1 VTRLWILAILAL
13 SACLAP
19 AFAEEEEKAQ
29 APSETSQAS
38 SQTEAPETPAPPPSL
53 VERVRVAG
61 RLSDKPEEA
70 SQIPAHVTVF
80 TREEIQAS
88 GAFTVQEFLAMHSDF
103 VVFDEV
109 GNVVQS
115 TADLRG
121 FNTGSLATGALVTVD
136 GVRVNEPDTDYENF
150 VLIPLQ
156 DVERIE
162 VIRGSASALFGE
174 GGLGGVINVVTR
186 SGKDAPLLLASI
198 SGGSYDTQ
206 NYRLASGGEHGKFT
220 YYGSFQRSLS
230 SGYRENSDV
239 RISAFQLGADY
250 HFSDRQSFGLD
261 LTAGTNHLNQPGA
274 LTASELAEDPTQDP
288 FNLNDFSATDLWVPS
303 LHYQLLLSGGFS
315 LASNF
320 SYRSAKEN
328 GFNGGRSGLGSDFTS
343 DRSQFDWT
351 TQAAQETT
359 FGGEGKNQ
367 LVAGLEACR
376 ETFDTSQTRTD
387 SDGTPLPQTDF
398 SYSVS
403 GADSSRRMLGIYLQ
417 DTVVFNPRWS
427 LTAAARIDEIR
438 LESDG
443 DQAFWDFPPPT
454 FTPVFTQ
461 RPTGGQR
468 DFSQLS
474 PKIGFNFNPRTSDS
488 FYAGYSKGFRA
499 PTVLELFAFPGFF
512 SNPDLEPVISDD
524 YEAGWD
530 HRFHMG
536 LSLAVNAF
544 WIDVKDEIFFVMTD
558 PSTFTGTNLNLP
570 ETRRRGAVVTL
581 TSPLG
586 RGISGQLSGTYT
598 QATFLT
604 SFDDANIGNPV
615 EAGDELPQIPEI
627 KISAKVDIPISAAW
641 RVGLQ
646 DIYVGSQVLTSDL
659 ANVAPKLDPYNLLNA
674 RVTFDLHSWSV
685 FAQINNLLG
694 SEYSTRGIYAF
705 NFSTFAFDEFY
716 TPAPGRNLLVGVT
729 LSYK

>member
-1 VTRLWILAILAL
+1 MTRPWILTTLAL
-13 SACLAP
+13 AACLFP
-19 AFAEEEEKAQ
+19 CFADEEKPPAS
-29 APSETSQAS
+29 SEPSQATS
-38 SQTEAPETPAPPPSL
+38 ATEAAATEPPPAM
-53 VERVRVAG
+53 VERVRVTG

-88 GAFTVQEFLAMHSDF
+88 GAATVQEFLAMHSDF

-136 GVRVNEPDTDYENF
+136 GVRVNEPDTDYANF

-186 SGKDAPLLLASI
+186 SGKDAPMLLASF

-206 NYRLASGGEHGKFT
+206 NYRLASGGVHGKFS
-220 YYGSFQRSLS
+220 YYGSFQRTLS

-239 RISAFQLGADY
+239 RISAFQAGADY

-274 LTASELAEDPTQDP
+274 LTAAELAADPTQDP
-288 FNLNDFSATDLWVPS
+288 YNLHDFSATDLWVPS
-303 LHYQLLLSGGFS
+303 LNYQLLLSGGFS
-315 LASNF
+315 LTSNL
-320 SYRSAKEN
+320 SYRSANED
-328 GFNGGRSGLGSDFTS
+328 GFNGGRSGLGSNFS
-343 DRSQFDWT
+343 VDRGQFDWT
-351 TQAAQETT
+351 SQAAQETT
-359 FGGEGKNQ
+359 SGKGKNR
-367 LVAGLEACR
+367 LVAGLEASR

-387 SDGTPLPQTDF
+387 SDGTPLPQSDL
-398 SYSVS
+398 SYSVA
-403 GADSSRRMLGIYLQ
+403 GADSSRKMLGVFLQ
-417 DTVVFNPRWS
+417 DTYVFNPRWS
-427 LTAAARIDEIR
+427 VTAAARLDEIR
-438 LESDG
+438 LDSDG
-443 DQAFWDFPPPT
+443 DQAFYDFPPPT
-454 FTPVFTQ
+454 FSPVFTQ

-468 DFSQLS
+468 DFSEIS
-474 PKIGFNFNPRTSDS
+474 PKLGFNFNPGSSDS
-488 FYAGYSKGFRA
+488 FYAGYSRGFRA
-499 PTVLELFAFPGFF
+499 PTVLELFAFPIFF
-512 SNPDLEPVISDD
+512 SNPDLDPVVSED

-530 HRFHMG
+530 HRFHQG

-544 WIDVKDEIFFVMTD
+544 WIDVKDEIFFVLTD

-570 ETRRRGAVVTL
+570 ETRRRGAVVSL
-581 TSPLG
+581 SSPLG

-598 QATFLT
+598 DAVFLT

-615 EAGDELPQIPEI
+615 ESGDELPQIPKI
-627 KISAKVDIPISAAW
+627 KISASVDVPISVAW
-641 RVGLQ
+641 KVGLQ
-646 DIYVGSQVLTSDL
+646 DIYVGSQYLTSDL

-674 RVTFDLHSWSV
+674 RVTFDQHSWSV

-716 TPAPGRNLLVGVT
+716 TPAPGRNLLVGVNFN
-729 LSYK
+729 YR

>member
-1 VTRLWILAILAL
+1 VTRHVFLSTLAL
-13 SACLAP
+13 AALLFPCFAQEETAP
-19 AFAEEEEKAQ
+19 
-29 APSETSQAS
+29 APSETTQAS
-38 SQTEAPETPAPPPSL
+38 SPAAAPESPTPPPGL

-61 RLSDKPEEA
+61 RLSGKPEEA

-80 TREEIQAS
+80 SREEIEAS
-88 GAFTVQEFLAMHSDF
+88 GAATVQEFLAMHSDF

-136 GVRVNEPDTDYENF
+136 GVRVNEPDTDYVNF

-162 VIRGSASALFGE
+162 VIRGSASAIFGE

-186 SGKDAPLLLASI
+186 SGEDTPVLLASF

-206 NYRLASGGEHGKFT
+206 NYRLASGGVHGKFS
-220 YYGSFQRSLS
+220 YYGSFQRTLS
-230 SGYRENSDV
+230 AGYRENSDV

-250 HFSDRQSFGLD
+250 KLSDQQSFGLD

-288 FNLNDFSATDLWVPS
+288 FNLNDFSATDLYVPS
-303 LHYQLLLSGGFS
+303 LHYQLLLSNGFS
-315 LASNF
+315 LSSNL
-320 SYRSAKEN
+320 SYRSADEN
-328 GFNGGRSGLGSDFTS
+328 GFNGGRSSLGSSFSS
-343 DRSQFDWT
+343 DRSQLDLAA
-351 TQAAQETT
+351 QASQETT
-359 FGGEGKNQ
+359 AGEKQNRI
-367 LVAGLEACR
+367 LAGLEASR
-376 ETFDTSQTRTD
+376 GTFDTASTRTD
-387 SDGTPLPQTDF
+387 SEGTPLPQSDL
-398 SYSVS
+398 SYSIS
-403 GADSSRRMLGIYLQ
+403 GADSSRRMLGVFLQ
-417 DTVVFNPRWS
+417 DTFVFNPRWS
-427 LTAAARIDEIR
+427 VTAAIRLDEIR

-443 DQAFWDFPPPT
+443 QQAFYDFPPPT

-461 RPTGGQR
+461 RPTGGER
-468 DFSQLS
+468 NFSELS
-474 PKIGFNFNPRTSDS
+474 PKLGFNFNPGSSDS
-488 FYAGYSKGFRA
+488 FYAGYSRGFRA
-499 PTVLELFAFPGFF
+499 PTVFELFAFPIFF
-512 SNPDLEPVISDD
+512 SNPNLQPVISED

-530 HRFHMG
+530 HRFQKG
-536 LSLAVNAF
+536 PALAINAF
-544 WIDVKDEIFFVMTD
+544 WIDVKDEIFFVLTD
-558 PSTFTGTNLNLP
+558 PFTFTGTNLNLP

-581 TSPLG
+581 SSPLG

-598 QATFLT
+598 EATFLT

-615 EAGDELPQIPEI
+615 ESGDELPQIPKI
-627 KISAKVDIPISAAW
+627 KISASVGIPISPAW
-641 RVGLQ
+641 KVDVQ

-674 RVTFDLHSWSV
+674 RVTFDHHQWSA
-685 FAQINNLLG
+685 FAQVSNLLG

-716 TPAPGRNLLVGVT
+716 TPAPGRNFLAGVT
-729 LSYK
+729 LRYR

>member
-1 VTRLWILAILAL
+1 MTRHWILAVLAL
-13 SACLAP
+13 SAFLAP
-19 AFAEEEEKAQ
+19 AFAEEEKSQ
-29 APSETSQAS
+29 APSGTSQAS
-38 SQTEAPETPAPPPSL
+38 SRTEAPETSAPLPSL

-61 RLSDKPEEA
+61 RLPDKPEEA

-136 GVRVNEPDTDYENF
+136 GVRVNEPDTDYVNF

-186 SGKDAPLLLASI
+186 SGKDAPLFLASI

-206 NYRLASGGEHGKFT
+206 NYRLASGGEHGKFS
-220 YYGSFQRSLS
+220 YYGSFQRNLS

-303 LHYQLLLSGGFS
+303 LHYRLLLTGGFS
-315 LASNF
+315 LTSNF
-320 SYRSAKEN
+320 SYRSANED
-328 GFNGGRSGLGSDFTS
+328 GFNGGRSGQGSNFSS

-359 FGGEGKNQ
+359 FGEGKNQ
-367 LVAGLEACR
+367 LVAGLEAVR

-387 SDGTPLPQTDF
+387 SEGTPLPQSDL

-403 GADSSRRMLGIYLQ
+403 GADSSRRMFGVFLQ
-417 DTVVFNPRWS
+417 YTLVLNPRWS
-427 LTAAARIDEIR
+427 LTAGARIDEIS
-438 LESDG
+438 LDSDG
-443 DQAFWDFPPPT
+443 EQTSYDFSTPPP
-454 FTPVFTQ
+454 FVLTQ

-468 DFSQLS
+468 EFSQLS
-474 PKIGFNFNPRTSDS
+474 PKLGFNFNPNSSDS
-488 FYAGYSKGFRA
+488 FYAGYSRGFRA
-499 PTVLELFAFPGFF
+499 PTVIELFAFPGFF
-512 SNPDLEPVISDD
+512 SNPDLEPVISED

-530 HRFHMG
+530 HRFHKG
-536 LSLAVNAF
+536 SSLAVNAF
-544 WIDVKDEIFFVMTD
+544 WIDVKDEIFFVLTD
-558 PSTFTGTNLNLP
+558 PSTFTGTSLNLP

-581 TSPLG
+581 ASPLG

-598 QATFLT
+598 EATFLT

-615 EAGDELPQIPEI
+615 EAGDELPQIPKI
-627 KISAKVDIPISAAW
+627 KISAKVNIPISAAW
-641 RVGLQ
+641 KIGLQ

-659 ANVAPKLDPYNLLNA
+659 ANVA
-674 RVTFDLHSWSV
+674 
-685 FAQINNLLG
+685 
-694 SEYSTRGIYAF
+694 
-705 NFSTFAFDEFY
+705 
-716 TPAPGRNLLVGVT
+716 
-729 LSYK
+729 